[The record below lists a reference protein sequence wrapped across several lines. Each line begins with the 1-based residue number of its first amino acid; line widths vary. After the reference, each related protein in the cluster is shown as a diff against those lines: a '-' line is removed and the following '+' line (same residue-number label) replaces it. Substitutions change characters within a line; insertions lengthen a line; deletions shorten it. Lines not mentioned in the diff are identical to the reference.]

1 MMNSKRMNSYILML
15 IFLGALLI
23 TQSWC
28 DIAAAADYTVDPR
41 CQYTYPVTEFLDDE
55 LFDQY
60 RYDDGSLFDRLLT
73 YYSKLTRS
81 DEMLFIS
88 FAGNLVELLY
98 TGIPEQCVVNYGSDY
113 ASDSYYEI
121 EGEQVVAAEA
131 IQVFEPFLDLFP
143 LEIEEGRGFSEADHH
158 YIQDRRIPVILGST
172 YKDTFHVGDVFEGY
186 YFFERVSF
194 EVIGIAKGG
203 SVFYNKAEGG
213 FSLYDRYI
221 IMPFEQVT
229 EDSLFSRIVLLQEIC
244 GFIVAE
250 NGRDAAISQIQQYL
264 AESGLADWQDQIVV
278 MTKTVR

>member
-1 MMNSKRMNSYILML
+1 MMNLKRISSYNMML

-28 DIAAAADYTVDPR
+28 NIAAASDYIVDPR
-41 CQYTYPVTEFLDDE
+41 CQYTYPVTEFLNDE

-60 RYDDGSLFDRLLT
+60 RYDDGNLFHRLLT
-73 YYSKLTRS
+73 YYSKLTGS
-81 DEMLFIS
+81 DEMPFIS
-88 FAGNLVELLY
+88 FASNPVELLY
-98 TGIPEQCVVNYGSDY
+98 TGIPEQGVVNYGSDY

-121 EGEQVVAAEA
+121 EGEQVVATEA

-158 YIQDRRIPVILGST
+158 YMQDRRIPVILGAA
-172 YKDTFHVGDVFEGY
+172 YKDTFHIGDAFEGY
-186 YFFERVSF
+186 YISERVSF
-194 EVIGIAKGG
+194 EVIGIAK
-203 SVFYNKAEGG
+203 SESIFFNKAEGG

-250 NGRDAAISQIQQYL
+250 NGWDAAVSQIQQCL
-264 AESGLADWQDQIVV
+264 AESGLTDWQDQIVV
-278 MTKTVR
+278 ITRTVR